1 MRSLLTL
8 LPYFKRY
15 RAKFIAGILLTAFS
29 CLTAAIMPRFVGEAI
44 NSLQAK
50 TATTESLLWDAAGIV
65 GMSLL
70 TSYAFYWVRQTI
82 IVASREIEFDLRND
96 FLEHLLTLPMSY
108 FQNTPQGEVMAYATN
123 DINAV
128 RNAVGPAIMYAGD
141 AFLTFVFSLVYM
153 LAISPKLT
161 LISLA
166 PLPLMSIAVY
176 FIGKR
181 VQPLFDGVQS
191 HYSDLT
197 ARATES
203 ISGMK
208 VVKAYVRESYE
219 HDTFD
224 KLSDEYYQKNMRL
237 IKIQGLMMPAI
248 FGFVGLSVVLLLLF
262 GAPSIISGEFRL
274 GDLTQFLI
282 YLGMLTWPFMG
293 IGIIS
298 NMVQRSAASMARLN
312 KVFDTTSN
320 ITDTPATDASITEIE
335 GKVEFRNV
343 SFKYRDELPTVL
355 DTINLE
361 IPKGHTLAIIGKT
374 GSGKSSFV
382 QLIPRLY
389 DTTGGTIFIDGKDIR
404 TIPIETLRK
413 SIGMVQQ
420 ESFLFSES
428 LQTNIAYGVQD
439 PVADELIKAAN
450 HAEIYKDVS
459 EFPHQFE
466 TVIGER
472 GITLSGGQ
480 KQRTSLARAIA
491 RNPKILILDDA
502 MSAVDTAT
510 EERILQNLRQIMKGR
525 TSIIISHRISTVKD
539 ADEIIVLDDGKISER
554 GTHSELLSLGGAYHD
569 LYRKQLLEEALEQAV

>member
-1 MRSLLTL
+1 
-8 LPYFKRY
+8 
-15 RAKFIAGILLTAFS
+15 
-29 CLTAAIMPRFVGEAI
+29 MPRFVGEAI
-44 NSLQAK
+44 NSLQSK
-50 TATTESLLWDAAGIV
+50 TATTESLMWDAVGVI

-96 FLEHLLTLPMSY
+96 FLKHLLTLPMSY

-141 AFLTFVFSLVYM
+141 AFLTFVFSFIYM
-153 LAISPKLT
+153 MVISPKLT
-161 LISLA
+161 LISLI
-166 PLPLMSIAVY
+166 PLPLMSVAVY
-176 FIGKR
+176 IIGKR

-208 VVKAYVRESYE
+208 VVKAYVREVYE
-219 HDTFD
+219 RDTFD

-237 IKIQGLMMPAI
+237 AKIQALMMPAI
-248 FGFVGLSVVLLLLF
+248 FGFVGLSVVLLLF
-262 GAPSIISGEFRL
+262 FAAPSIITGEFRL

-298 NMVQRSAASMARLN
+298 NMVQRSASSMARLN
-312 KVFDTTSN
+312 KVFEIKSN
-320 ITDTPATDASITEIE
+320 IADTKQTDTSITELS
-335 GKVEFRNV
+335 GKIEFRNV
-343 SFKYRDELPTVL
+343 SFKYRDELPLVL
-355 DTINLE
+355 QNVNLE
-361 IPKGHTLAIIGKT
+361 IPNGHTLAIIGKT

-389 DTTGGTIFIDGKDIR
+389 DTTEGTIFIDGKDIR
-404 TIPIETLRK
+404 TIPIETLRR

-510 EERILQNLRQIMKGR
+510 EERILQNLRDIMKGR

-539 ADEIIVLDDGKISER
+539 ADEIIVIDDGKISER
-554 GTHSELLSLGGAYHD
+554 GTHTELLALGGAYHD

>member
-1 MRSLLTL
+1 MKSAVTIIEYYIYRIPTHILSFTDPMRSLLTL

-15 RAKFIAGILLTAFS
+15 RVKFIAGILLTAFS
-29 CLTAAIMPRFVGEAI
+29 CLTAAVMPRFVGSAI

-50 TATTESLLWDAAGIV
+50 TATTESLLWDAAGII

-70 TSYAFYWVRQTI
+70 TSYSFYWVRQTI

-96 FLEHLLTLPMSY
+96 FLKHLLTLPMSY

-141 AFLTFVFSLVYM
+141 AFLTFVFSFIYM
-153 LAISPKLT
+153 LIISPKLT

-166 PLPLMSIAVY
+166 PLPMMSVAVY
-176 FIGKR
+176 IIGKR

-208 VVKAYVRESYE
+208 VVKAYVRELYE
-219 HDTFD
+219 RDTFD
-224 KLSDEYYQKNMRL
+224 VLSDGYYKKNMRL

-262 GAPSIISGEFRL
+262 AAPSIISGEFKL

-298 NMVQRSAASMARLN
+298 NMVQRSASSMARLN
-312 KVFDTTSN
+312 KVFDTKSD
-320 ITDTPATDASITEIE
+320 ITDTPATDTSITEIE
-335 GKVEFRNV
+335 GNVEFRNV
-343 SFKYRDELPTVL
+343 SFKYRDELPEVL
-355 DTINLE
+355 HHIDLE

-389 DTTGGTIFIDGKDIR
+389 DTTGGNIFI
-404 TIPIETLRK
+404 
-413 SIGMVQQ
+413 
-420 ESFLFSES
+420 
-428 LQTNIAYGVQD
+428 
-439 PVADELIKAAN
+439 
-450 HAEIYKDVS
+450 
-459 EFPHQFE
+459 
-466 TVIGER
+466 
-472 GITLSGGQ
+472 
-480 KQRTSLARAIA
+480 
-491 RNPKILILDDA
+491 
-502 MSAVDTAT
+502 
-510 EERILQNLRQIMKGR
+510 
-525 TSIIISHRISTVKD
+525 
-539 ADEIIVLDDGKISER
+539 
-554 GTHSELLSLGGAYHD
+554 
-569 LYRKQLLEEALEQAV
+569 